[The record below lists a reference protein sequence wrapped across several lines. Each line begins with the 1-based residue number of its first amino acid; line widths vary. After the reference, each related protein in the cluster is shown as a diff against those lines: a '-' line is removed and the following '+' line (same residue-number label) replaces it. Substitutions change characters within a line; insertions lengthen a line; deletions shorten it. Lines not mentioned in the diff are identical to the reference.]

1 MLNSE
6 VVPTPVPAPSLV
18 PTVLI
23 QENTTI
29 TNNMIVTPE
38 LKNKMMRS
46 KDQYP
51 DALRTLSG
59 CATDVEVLQHEL
71 KNLAECVAIATEIYK
86 DKAVPDHA
94 FQLSALSAAFNN
106 TYSLL
111 VKQKDPKIMSE
122 ELAGLIKGMFLK
134 IVHAL
139 ALEIDKTKKDLI
151 ARYPDDR
158 ATVEDHMVRMLES
171 VQPET
176 QRVFEGYE
184 NAVKKILGI
193 R

>member
-1 MLNSE
+1 MLQNE
-6 VVPTPVPAPSLV
+6 IVPTPVPAPSLV

-29 TNNMIVTPE
+29 TNNVVVNTE
-38 LKNKMMRS
+38 LKNKVMKSR
-46 KDQYP
+46 DQYP
-51 DALRTLSG
+51 EASETLARCVS
-59 CATDVEVLQHEL
+59 DVEVLQYEL
-71 KNLAECVAIATEIYK
+71 KSLAECVAIATEIYK

-111 VKQKDPKIMSE
+111 VKQKDPKVMAE
-122 ELAGLIKGMFLK
+122 ELAVLIKNMFTK
-134 IVHAL
+134 IIHAL

-151 ARYPDDR
+151 ARYPGDR
-158 ATVEDHMVRMLES
+158 STVEDHMVRMLES
-171 VQPET
+171 IQPET

-184 NAVKKILGI
+184 TAVKKILGI